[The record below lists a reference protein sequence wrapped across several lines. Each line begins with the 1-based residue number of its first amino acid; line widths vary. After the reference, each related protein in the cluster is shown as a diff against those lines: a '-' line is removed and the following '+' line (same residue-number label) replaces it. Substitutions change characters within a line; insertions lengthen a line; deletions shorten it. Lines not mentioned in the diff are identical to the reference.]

1 MAFRKPWRALL
12 TSTTL
17 TLASAAIASGSSAVL
32 AQSKEIK
39 VTDSMPKAMEVGKAF
54 VKQKFP
60 DFSVERKKPVIQDKG
75 ENWEFTYE
83 LPADMLGGSPVV
95 IIRKS
100 DLSVKEY
107 FRYQ

>member
-1 MAFRKPWRALL
+1 LASAA
-12 TSTTL
+12 L
-17 TLASAAIASGSSAVL
+17 TLVSAAIASGSSAVL
-32 AQSKEIK
+32 AQSKEMK
-39 VTDSMPKAMEVGKAF
+39 VIDSQPKAMEVGKAF
-54 VKQKFP
+54 GKQKFP
-60 DFSVERKKPVIQDKG
+60 DFSVERKTPVVHDKG

-100 DLSVKEY
+100 DLSVKEF